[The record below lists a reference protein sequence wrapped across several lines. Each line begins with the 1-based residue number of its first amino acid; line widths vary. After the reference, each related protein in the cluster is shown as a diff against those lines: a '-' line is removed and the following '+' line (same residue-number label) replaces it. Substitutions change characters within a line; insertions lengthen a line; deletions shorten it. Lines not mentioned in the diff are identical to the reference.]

1 MSELSFSNTSN
12 KTNEFSSNILSILFH
27 SCFSIFSH
35 PLYFFY
41 FLFFSPYILKLL
53 SFLSPLFITTTLLI
67 LVALLT
73 FTPNFVNQKGGG
85 KSSSS
90 CSSEIS
96 VSKLCFFL
104 SILQNF
110 LTWFESDDKDEQ
122 IGFLDELEAY
132 LVMFQTSIFEVDEPK
147 SEEDSIFEE
156 ADEEFSVE
164 ASDVYEFS
172 VEASEVLSIIE
183 EEKKVNLDEEN
194 QVEKVEKVVV
204 ESIKEEKVLDVKS
217 LVTLFQ
223 EYAELENVS
232 SEKEEKEVVKPIL
245 DTMFNK
251 VEEGKEKWN
260 MRSGSKVKG
269 NRDMYESKV
278 KSGKSDEEHAFGEAL
293 KVKKSQ
299 RVDANYGSPQ
309 SNWEYSGKVIRNNDE
324 VGSNLGSFGS
334 MRVEKE
340 WRRTLACKLFEERHN
355 KGDGSEGMDMLWETY
370 EKESD
375 KVMKKT
381 NAKKGKKLSEVEYN
395 EDEEEEEEV
404 GAKLCCLQA
413 LKFSTG
419 KMNLGMGRPN
429 LVKFSKALKGMGWLH
444 NVGKNGKKNNTT
456 K

>member
-1 MSELSFSNTSN
+1 M
-12 KTNEFSSNILSILFH
+12 
-27 SCFSIFSH
+27 
-35 PLYFFY
+35 
-41 FLFFSPYILKLL
+41 
-53 SFLSPLFITTTLLI
+53 
-67 LVALLT
+67 ALLT
-73 FTPNFVNQKGGG
+73 FTPSFVHQKGGS
-85 KSSSS
+85 KSSSSS
-90 CSSEIS
+90 CSSE
-96 VSKLCFFL
+96 VST
-104 SILQNF
+104 LQNF
-110 LTWFESDDKDEQ
+110 LTWFESDDKDEE

-132 LVMFQTSIFEVDEPK
+132 LVMFQASIFEVDEPK
-147 SEEDSIFEE
+147 SEEDFVFEDV
-156 ADEEFSVE
+156 DEEFSVE
-164 ASDVYEFS
+164 ASDVLEFS
-172 VEASEVLSIIE
+172 EEASK
-183 EEKKVNLDEEN
+183 EEKKVELDEEN
-194 QVEKVEKVVV
+194 QDEKEEKVV
-204 ESIKEEKVLDVKS
+204 ECIKEEKVLDVKS

-232 SEKEEKEVVKPIL
+232 SEKEEKELVKPIL
-245 DTMFNK
+245 DTKFNK
-251 VEEGKEKWN
+251 VEESKEKWN

-278 KSGKSDEEHAFGEAL
+278 KSSKSDEEHAFGEAL
-293 KVKKSQ
+293 KVKKSH

-309 SNWEYSGKVIRNNDE
+309 SNWEYSGKVIGNDDE

-355 KGDGSEGMDMLWETY
+355 NGDGSEGMDMLWETY
-370 EKESD
+370 EKESN
-375 KVMKKT
+375 KVMKKSDR
-381 NAKKGKKLSEVEYN
+381 KKGKKLSEVEFN

-444 NVGKNGKKNNTT
+444 NVGKNGKKNNTI

>member
-1 MSELSFSNTSN
+1 M
-12 KTNEFSSNILSILFH
+12 
-27 SCFSIFSH
+27 
-35 PLYFFY
+35 
-41 FLFFSPYILKLL
+41 
-53 SFLSPLFITTTLLI
+53 
-67 LVALLT
+67 ALLT
-73 FTPNFVNQKGGG
+73 FTPSFVHQKGGS

-90 CSSEIS
+90 EIS
-96 VSKLCFFL
+96 LSKLCFFL
-104 SILQNF
+104 SVLQNF
-110 LTWFESDDKDEQ
+110 LTWFESDDKDEE
-122 IGFLDELEAY
+122 IGLLDELEAY
-132 LVMFQTSIFEVDEPK
+132 LVMFQASIFEVDEPK
-147 SEEDSIFEE
+147 SESEEDFIFEE
-156 ADEEFSVE
+156 ADEEFSVN
-164 ASDVYEFS
+164 ASDVLEFS
-172 VEASEVLSIIE
+172 VEASEVFSTIE
-183 EEKKVNLDEEN
+183 EEKKVKLDEEN
-194 QVEKVEKVVV
+194 KDEKVEKVV

-245 DTMFNK
+245 DTKFNK
-251 VEEGKEKWN
+251 VEESKEKWN

-293 KVKKSQ
+293 KVKKSH
-299 RVDANYGSPQ
+299 RVDPNYGSPQ
-309 SNWEYSGKVIRNNDE
+309 SNWEYSGKVIGNNDE

-355 KGDGSEGMDMLWETY
+355 NGDGSEGMDMLWETY
-370 EKESD
+370 EKESN
-375 KVMKKT
+375 KVMKRSET
-381 NAKKGKKLSEVEYN
+381 KKGKKLIEVEYN